1 MKLLPQLFIISA
13 ITISACQNNIKNNS
27 NSNSALNNDSLVIK
41 KTDTIKQI
49 KTQEVKFAIALSA
62 NAIQLVNQSTG
73 STREIA
79 FGMPLKQL
87 IEIVEKVLESKPTII
102 VNSECGAGPLKFAT
116 WDNGLTLLFQ
126 EKKKDEWL
134 FAGWAANS
142 AKNTDT
148 KLTTMAN
155 VGIGTSKKE
164 TESAYVINV
173 TKTSL
178 GYEFSTKSNDLF
190 GIFDGPNE
198 NAKITNLWS
207 GVSCNFR

>member
-62 NAIQLVNQSTG
+62 NAIQLVNQGTG

-87 IEIVEKVLESKPTII
+87 VEIVEKVLESKPTII
-102 VNSECGAGPLKFAT
+102 VNRECGAGPLKFAT
-116 WDNGLTLLFQ
+116 WDNGLTLLFK

-134 FAGWAANS
+134 FAGWAANKS
-142 AKNTDT
+142 KNNQS

>member
-1 MKLLPQLFIISA
+1 MKLLPQIFIISA
-13 ITISACQNNIKNNS
+13 ITISSCQNNTKNITNS
-27 NSNSALNNDSLVIK
+27 DSTSNNDSLVIA
-41 KTDTIKQI
+41 KTGTVKQI
-49 KTQEVKFAIALSA
+49 KNQEVKFAIALSA
-62 NAIQLVNQSTG
+62 NAIQLVNQGTG

-87 IEIVEKVLESKPTII
+87 VEIVENVLKSKPTII

-116 WDNGLTLLFQ
+116 WDNGLTLLFK

-134 FAGWAANS
+134 FAGWAANNP
-142 AKNTDT
+142 KNNQT

-155 VGIGTSKKE
+155 VGIGTSRKE
-164 TESAYVINV
+164 IESAYVINV

-198 NAKITNLWS
+198 NSKITNLWS

>member
-1 MKLLPQLFIISA
+1 MKLFSQLFIISA
-13 ITISACQNNIKNNS
+13 ITISACQS
-27 NSNSALNNDSLVIK
+27 NTQNTLNADSTLNNDSLVIA

-49 KTQEVKFAIALSA
+49 EIQEIKSTIALSA
-62 NAIQLVNQSTG
+62 NALQIVNQASG

-87 IEIVEKVLESKPTII
+87 VEIVEKVLKSKSTINM
-102 VNSECGAGPLKFAT
+102 NSECGAGPLKFAT

-134 FAGWAANS
+134 FAGWAANKP
-142 AKNTDT
+142 KNNQS

-155 VGIGTSKKE
+155 VGIGTSRKE
-164 TESAYVINV
+164 IESAYIINV
-173 TKTSL
+173 SKTSL
-178 GYEFSTKSNDLF
+178 GFEFSTKSNDLF
-190 GIFDGPNE
+190 GIFDGRNE
-198 NAKITNLWS
+198 NSKITNLWS